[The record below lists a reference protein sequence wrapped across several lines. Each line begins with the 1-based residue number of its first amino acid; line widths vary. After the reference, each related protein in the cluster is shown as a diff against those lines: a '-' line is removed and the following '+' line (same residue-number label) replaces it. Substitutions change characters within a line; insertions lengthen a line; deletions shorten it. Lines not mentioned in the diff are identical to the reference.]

1 MIKYMCGGKGQFR
14 DKKRQEKIIK
24 KNMVFGKI

>member
-1 MIKYMCGGKGQFR
+1 MIKYGGKGQFR

>member
-24 KNMVFGKI
+24 EKYGVW